1 MKNKEFKIGD
11 RVIAVKPVGCKHME
25 GVKGTVIGFRI
36 GDIGVEFDKFIDGH
50 DCPLSGT
57 TCKNGYGWFCRRDE
71 IKKIEEEKII
81 FKGNKTTLKTE
92 NGKKI
97 ISKCS
102 ENDKFDK
109 EKGVLMCI
117 AKKAGYEYQDIKNLV
132 ENSKTEKETITL
144 TEFLEADKRMAI
156 RCNTELEFYKVAFAC
171 NEKGKFKT
179 NCNIFKLFKDEKYE
193 TRCIDN
199 ERKTT
204 QNFGYEWFYKGTF
217 ISGDYKVFD
226 FNQVDL
232 TK

>member
-1 MKNKEFKIGD
+1 MRYKIGD
-11 RVIAVKPVGCKHME
+11 KVRIRKDLLIGCEYDNINFASTMARFRGKIVTIADTLGGGYEIQEDGRQHYWTDRMIKCKAERV
-25 GVKGTVIGFRI
+25 
-36 GDIGVEFDKFIDGH
+36 
-50 DCPLSGT
+50 
-57 TCKNGYGWFCRRDE
+57 
-71 IKKIEEEKII
+71 I

-92 NGKKI
+92 SGKEI

-144 TEFLEADKRMAI
+144 TEFLESDKRMAI

-171 NEKGKFKT
+171 NGKGRFKT
-179 NCNIFKLFKDEKYE
+179 YCDIFEIFKNKKYE
-193 TRCIDN
+193 TKCIDN
-199 ERKTT
+199 DRIAV
-204 QNFGYEWFYKGTF
+204 QNFSNELFYKGIPT
-217 ISGDYKVFD
+217 GVDYEIFD

>member
-11 RVIAVKPVGCKHME
+11 RVIAVKPVGSKGVE
-25 GVKGTVIGFRI
+25 GVEGIVIGFLGKYI
-36 GDIGVEFDKFIDGH
+36 SVKFDEDIGGH
-50 DCPLSGT
+50 DCRMAGVSF
-57 TCKNGYGWFCRRDE
+57 KSGYGWHCEKDE

-92 NGKKI
+92 NGKEI
-97 ISKCS
+97 ISKCR

-144 TEFLEADKRMAI
+144 TEFLTSDRPMAI
-156 RCNTELEFYKVAFAC
+156 RCKTELEFYKVAFAC
-171 NEKGKFKT
+171 NGKGRFKT
-179 NCNIFKLFKDEKYE
+179 YCDIFEIFKNKKYE
-193 TRCIDN
+193 TKCIDN
-199 ERKTT
+199 DRITV
-204 QNFGYEWFYKGTF
+204 QNFSNELFYKGT
-217 ISGDYKVFD
+217 STGVDYKVFD